1 MQLIALE
8 PCVLEIIE
16 ILFHS
21 KCSFIAQKLAHLIL
35 FVLFTYLLT

>member
-1 MQLIALE
+1 MRLIALE
-8 PCVLEIIE
+8 PCILEIMK

-35 FVLFTYLLT
+35 FLFTYLLT